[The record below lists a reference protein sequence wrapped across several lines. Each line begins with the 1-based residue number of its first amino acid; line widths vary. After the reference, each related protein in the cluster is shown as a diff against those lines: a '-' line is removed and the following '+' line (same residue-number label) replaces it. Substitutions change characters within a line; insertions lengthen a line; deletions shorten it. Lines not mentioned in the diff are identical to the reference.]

1 MLVHVIDDELSVAHL
16 VCEFLRREGFTTQK
30 YTSAAD
36 YIAQTVSEVPDLII
50 TDLLLPGVDGF
61 KLCETVRR
69 HPKLRAV
76 PIIAMTALTWR
87 ADGSISVELMQRFG
101 VVTVLQKPFTKQLLL
116 DAAKKVFGTRWPKP
130 ADPGTASA
138 VATKPVASVVANP
151 SAAPAKQV
159 VEPATVRAAASV
171 LPTPVV
177 AAKSVS
183 IAAIK
188 PATANVVAPV
198 PAAPKPSGKATVQA
212 PLMADVPLDN
222 QPIATIKKAGSV
234 EPLSVKDATH
244 SMLQDSARKS
254 LRYPVRFKSSD
265 AFVAEYTKNISAGG
279 MFIASQ
285 VPPPVFSEV
294 IIEMSLPDGLP
305 PLELKGS
312 VVHATPG
319 MGFGLQFSK
328 PSGEATTR
336 WQKMLKQEEAGAQL
350 AGTALDGPDM
360 RPADAVCVPLGLNEE
375 AMAELWR
382 LVGLLWRQS
391 VVVEPV
397 TAWPEVIAMEKVN
410 VVLVDTRL
418 TPGHWFDPADLQA
431 FAAHHPAARLI
442 VYGPAPIGLSQS
454 LTPPVTVVEKGPTER
469 LVSRL
474 AEWLG
479 IETRASI
486 RVPVKVAGQ
495 VGKVIG
501 QVVDVSVTGVRFA
514 ANHGFKVNDD
524 VELRLSLDEQDVVVP
539 CRVRWSRET
548 SGQIQTGLSFEQV
561 DQTSLDAL
569 SRFVDQKALLF
580 RTVSAVRRKADE
592 Q

>member
-1 MLVHVIDDELSVAHL
+1 MHVIDDELSVAHL

-30 YTSAAD
+30 YTSAAE
-36 YIAQTVSEVPDLII
+36 YIAQAVTAVPELII

-69 HPKLRAV
+69 HPKLKAV

-87 ADGSISVELMQRFG
+87 ADGSISAELMQRFG

-116 DAAKKVFGTRWPKP
+116 DAVKKVFVTRWPKP
-130 ADPGTASA
+130 AEPVVAPAVVSRPAASA
-138 VATKPVASVVANP
+138 AAKIASPTPAGATPSVLVTPEAAAAAKPVSVASM
-151 SAAPAKQV
+151 K
-159 VEPATVRAAASV
+159 PATVTLASPAPLAAKQSAASV
-171 LPTPVV
+171 AQTSPL
-177 AAKSVS
+177 AAL
-183 IAAIK
+183 I
-188 PATANVVAPV
+188 
-198 PAAPKPSGKATVQA
+198 
-212 PLMADVPLDN
+212 MDN
-222 QPIATIKKAGSV
+222 QPIATSKKAGAV
-234 EPLSVKDATH
+234 EPLSVNDATH

-265 AFVAEYTKNISAGG
+265 AFVVEYTKNISAGG

-319 MGFGLQFSK
+319 VGFGLQFSK

-336 WQKMLKQEEAGAQL
+336 WQKLLKQEE
-350 AGTALDGPDM
+350 TAAEPRGPSLEGSDP
-360 RPADAVCVPLGLNEE
+360 RLADAVCVPLGLNEE

-391 VVVEPV
+391 VVVEPAS
-397 TAWPEVIAMEKVN
+397 TWPEVVAMEKVN

-418 TPGHWFDPADLQA
+418 SPGEWLEPEHLQA
-431 FAAHHPAARLI
+431 FARRHPTARVI
-442 VYGPAPIGLSQS
+442 VYGPAPQS
-454 LTPPVTVVEKGPTER
+454 IAQCITPPVTVVEKGPTER

-486 RVPVKVAGQ
+486 RVPVKVAGK

-514 ANHGFKVNDD
+514 AKQGFKVNED
-524 VELRLSLDEQDVVVP
+524 VELTLSLEEQDVVVP

-548 SGQIQTGLSFEQV
+548 SGQIQTGFSFEQV
-561 DQTSLDAL
+561 DQASLDVL

-592 Q
+592 R